1 VKILFVSDVSISSL
15 IGGAERVLYEQSTRL
30 ARKGHSVHILTRK
43 LASHEK
49 HQEIIKGVTEWRYD
63 CHQKKSISFLKNSW
77 MGAKK
82 LFEGLQQNYDFDC
95 VNFHQPFSALG
106 VINSSLSRNLGKIYT
121 CHSLSFEEYISRN
134 EKVGGIRKK
143 ILFFLNILGRKWI
156 EKKVIKKSNAIIT
169 LSNFTSQK
177 LLKIHKINSKKI
189 TNIPGGVDLKRF
201 NIYGNKFEI
210 RKNLSVPSD
219 SVVLFTVRNLVNRM
233 GLENLIFSLKNIVNN
248 APQVY
253 LVIGGDGPL
262 KEDLIT
268 LSNHLGVQ
276 DFIRFAG
283 YIPEEKLH
291 LYYQMADLFVL
302 PTKELE
308 GFGLVTLEA
317 MASGLPVLG
326 TPVGGTKE
334 IIGKFDSTFL
344 FDNTSPDSMSKSIIE
359 TYHLIKQ
366 NPRKWREISNQCRQF
381 IEANYSWEK
390 NIELLE
396 EIFFKTSANL
406 EQNTF
411 T

>member
-1 VKILFVSDVSISSL
+1 
-15 IGGAERVLYEQSTRL
+15 
-30 ARKGHSVHILTRK
+30 
-43 LASHEK
+43 
-49 HQEIIKGVTEWRYD
+49 
-63 CHQKKSISFLKNSW
+63 